1 MRDPSARPSWRDNE
15 GVAALRRL
23 SEALERVAG
32 LADERGSLDVRQAG
46 AGSAD
51 LPLQNLPSHV
61 VFARVWEQ
69 RRSAYLARCQPR
81 ACPICRAPPA
91 ASWFDTQD
99 GYRYVRCHVC
109 AMIYVPEFLPLD
121 VWNEYFGGLPESA
134 EHLRRQLEASIT
146 DEAAVRDRDRFGRYF
161 SALKKQGAKLS
172 GARLLDVG
180 SFTGASLRVA
190 AEHGMIA
197 SGVEGLA
204 EAVRFSRERFPGIR
218 LEHAT
223 AEQIQP
229 VNSSAPFDPF
239 DVVTLW
245 ETLEHTVDPL
255 QALKQA
261 AGVMKPG
268 AWLALTVPN
277 ARNVQFSVLRELCF
291 FAYGGYNGIGHINM
305 FTPDSLKRALV
316 ASGFTIR
323 HLSTEFGSDWR
334 QLLYYLQQNFD
345 RIQCYRQLISQGVV
359 NDAPG
364 PELEVLLNWLSPTLT
379 KLENAASAGPILFVL
394 AQRA

>member
-1 MRDPSARPSWRDNE
+1 MREPSAPPSWRDNE

-23 SEALERVAG
+23 SEALERFAA
-32 LADERGSLDVRQAG
+32 LAEERGSLDARQPG
-46 AGSAD
+46 TGSAD

-69 RRSAYLARCQPR
+69 RRSAYLARCQQR
-81 ACPICRAPPA
+81 ACPICRAPPGP
-91 ASWFDTQD
+91 SWFDTQD

-109 AMIYVPEFLPLD
+109 EMVYVPEFLPLD
-121 VWNEYFGGLPESA
+121 VWDEYFGGLPESA
-134 EHLRRQLEASIT
+134 EHLRRQLDASVT
-146 DEAAVRDRDRFGRYF
+146 DEAAVRDRDRFGRYL
-161 SALKKQGAKLS
+161 SALEKQGAKLS
-172 GARLLDVG
+172 GARLLDIG

-204 EAVRFSRERFPGIR
+204 EAVRFSRDRFPGIR

-223 AEQIQP
+223 AEQIEP
-229 VNSSAPFDPF
+229 GHYGKPFDPF
-239 DVVTLW
+239 DVITLW

-255 QALKQA
+255 RALRQA
-261 AGVMKPG
+261 ASLMKPG

-277 ARNVQFSVLRELCF
+277 ARNVQFSVLREQCF

-305 FTPDSLKRALV
+305 FSPDSLRRALD
-316 ASGFTIR
+316 AAGFTIR

-334 QLLYYLQQNFD
+334 QLLYYLQQRFD
-345 RIQCYRQLISQGVV
+345 RIQCYRQLISHGAV

-364 PELEVLLNWLSPTLT
+364 PELEVLLNWLSPALT
-379 KLENAASAGPILFVL
+379 AIENAAAAGPILFVM
-394 AQRA
+394 AQRK